1 MWALGVIAFVLLCGC
16 LPFDDDPS
24 QILSPQV
31 ARKFQLRFPSWA
43 AGLSENARDFLRRL
57 LDTNPSSRTTA
68 RQALA
73 HPWLSSDERSGGASA
88 RAALMSPRHIASA
101 PKTPKQAL
109 VPPSGDGGAGAT
121 DGTAASIAASL
132 RAQRDAAIHEQ
143 PEEPAYGAAF
153 GGGGA
158 RAGGPPAGRMTRSN
172 SDQPGAEI
180 RRKRSL

>member
-73 HPWLSSDERSGGASA
+73 HPWLRADESRGGASA

-109 VPPSGDGGAGAT
+109 VPPSDGGAGAT

-158 RAGGPPAGRMTRSN
+158 RGGVPPTGPARMTRSH
-172 SDQPGAEI
+172 SGQPEI

>member
-73 HPWLSSDERSGGASA
+73 HPWL
-88 RAALMSPRHIASA
+88 RA
-101 PKTPKQAL
+101 
-109 VPPSGDGGAGAT
+109 PPDGE
-121 DGTAASIAASL
+121 DVAAVRVGL
-132 RAQRDAAIHEQ
+132 GV
-143 PEEPAYGAAF
+143 PAYG
-153 GGGGA
+153 GSV
-158 RAGGPPAGRMTRSN
+158 AGGDVR
-172 SDQPGAEI
+172 E
-180 RRKRSL
+180 

>member
-109 VPPSGDGGAGAT
+109 VPPSDGGAGAT
-121 DGTAASIAASL
+121 DGTAAALAASL

-143 PEEPAYGAAF
+143 PEEPAYSAAF
-153 GGGGA
+153 GGGSA
-158 RAGGPPAGRMTRSN
+158 RGGVPPTGPARMTRSH
-172 SDQPGAEI
+172 SGQPEI

>member
-109 VPPSGDGGAGAT
+109 VPPSGDGGAGAP
-121 DGTAASIAASL
+121 DGTAAALAASL

-143 PEEPAYGAAF
+143 PEEPAYSAAF
-153 GGGGA
+153 GGGSA
-158 RAGGPPAGRMTRSN
+158 RGGVPPTGPARMTRSH
-172 SDQPGAEI
+172 SGQPEI